1 MKLVSEKQSMH
12 KYVYIHMI
20 KEIDDVFIFSYT
32 QIARNI
38 YVWKHTKVLW
48 VIYEI
53 WIDDIKF
60 WQWKSTLTDVTFCF
74 RTPSEIIK
82 C

>member
-32 QIARNI
+32 HKSLQTHMFENTLR
-38 YVWKHTKVLW
+38 YYELYMKLEW
-48 VIYEI
+48 VISNFGNEN
-53 WIDDIKF
+53 
-60 WQWKSTLTDVTFCF
+60 
-74 RTPSEIIK
+74 
-82 C
+82 